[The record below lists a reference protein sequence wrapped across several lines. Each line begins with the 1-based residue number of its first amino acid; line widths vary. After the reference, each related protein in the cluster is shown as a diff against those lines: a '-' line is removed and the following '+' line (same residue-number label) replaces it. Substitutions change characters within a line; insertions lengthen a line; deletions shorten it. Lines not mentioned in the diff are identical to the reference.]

1 MKVHE
6 IMSLEVVVVQPST
19 KFRDLWKQIIKKKI
33 HALPVVDKKKHIVG
47 IISEEDL
54 IKPLYPQYS
63 AVVEDFVSASDFEEM
78 EEKIHDLVKLTA
90 SDVMNSRVIFT
101 RSDTPIM
108 RALSRMM
115 VRDVRQ
121 LPVVSEGNTLLGVV
135 SKGDIFDTLF
145 KKHLRLPG
153 FTRHP
158 RASVRNHLKKNQKK
172 RN

>member
-6 IMSLEVVVVQPST
+6 IMSLDIVFVTPSA

-33 HALPVVDKKKHIVG
+33 HALPVVDKKKRIVG

-54 IKPLYPQYS
+54 IKPLYPDYQHL
-63 AVVEDFVSASDFEEM
+63 VEDFAAASDFEEM
-78 EEKIHDLVKLTA
+78 EEKIHDLTKLTA
-90 SDVMNSRVIFT
+90 SDVMNSRVVFT

-115 VRDVRQ
+115 VRSVRQ
-121 LPVVSEGNTLLGVV
+121 LPVVSEDNRLLGVI

-145 KKHLRLPG
+145 RKHLRLPG
-153 FTRHP
+153 FAKHP
-158 RASVRNHLKKNQKK
+158 RASFQRHLKKNRKNKK
-172 RN
+172 